1 MQLTT
6 RGRYAVMAM
15 TDLATRDSTVSI
27 ADPVCLA
34 DIAERQQL
42 SHAYLEQLFPKLRR
56 AELVFSAR
64 GPGGG
69 YRLARPASEIVIA
82 DIIAAV
88 DEPMTATRCD
98 HGSGGCLVGA
108 TPATCGEKCQTHD
121 LWIELSRHIAF
132 FLGAITLADVVLGRV
147 KGRPAGLPLQAAM
160 SVPEE

>member
-42 SHAYLEQLFPKLRR
+42 SHAYLEQLFAKLRR

-64 GPGGG
+64 VVQGAAIDWLAQPR
-69 YRLARPASEIVIA
+69 RLSSR
-82 DIIAAV
+82 
-88 DEPMTATRCD
+88 T
-98 HGSGGCLVGA
+98 
-108 TPATCGEKCQTHD
+108 
-121 LWIELSRHIAF
+121 LSPRS
-132 FLGAITLADVVLGRV
+132 
-147 KGRPAGLPLQAAM
+147 M
-160 SVPEE
+160 SR